1 MGKKGKAPGKKPK
14 GRAAARGKA
23 QKNSPRGGPGGG
35 WANNFV
41 RQSDGLFADSDEE
54 PMRGFKGFAQTAPRG
69 SLQQRT

>member
-41 RQSDGLFADSDEE
+41 RQSDGLFADSGED
-54 PMRGFKGFAQTAPRG
+54 PLATGNAIRLLRSPPCR
-69 SLQQRT
+69 